1 MDLSKVSMDDSLP
14 LTPTGNIILEESDD
28 SIESEADPK
37 DDSVVLAQTA
47 MDQPTILLTPSANPP
62 NAEDPSTQDV
72 QDLPPKGNEIPHD
85 PPASWT

>member
-14 LTPTGNIILEESDD
+14 STPTSNTILEESDD
-28 SIESEADPK
+28 STESEADPK

-62 NAEDPSTQDV
+62 NTEDPSTQDV
-72 QDLPPKGNEIPHD
+72 QDLPPKGNEIPQDH
-85 PPASWT
+85 PASWT